1 MDLQKLLSHV
11 RRAVDNYS
19 MITENDTIAIG
30 ISGGKDSLTLLYAL
44 AHLKRFYPIPFSLKA
59 ITIDLGF
66 GNQNMEAIQTF
77 CQSLDVPYV
86 IEPTQI
92 AEIVFQERK
101 EKNPCSLCAKLR
113 KGCLNEKIKEMGCNK
128 VAYAHHSDD
137 FIETMML
144 SLLYE
149 GRFHAFSPITYLDR
163 TEVTVLRPL
172 MYCSENEVKGFT
184 KKYQLP
190 VAKSLCPMDGYT
202 KREDMKNL
210 IRQLEE
216 QNHGTKKRLF
226 HALETGNIDGWP
238 PMTTRTERCKN
249 T

>member
-19 MITENDTIAIG
+19 MITENDTIAVG

-44 AHLKRFYPIPFSLKA
+44 AHLKRFYPIPFSLTA
-59 ITIDLGF
+59 IIIDLGF
-66 GNQNMEAIQTF
+66 GNQNMEAIQEF

-92 AEIVFQERK
+92 ADIVFQERK

-113 KGCLNEKIKEMGCNK
+113 KGYLNTKIKEMGCNK

-137 FIETMML
+137 LIETMML

-149 GRFHAFSPITYLDR
+149 GRFHTFAPVTYLDR
-163 TEVTVLRPL
+163 SNLTVLRPL
-172 MYCSENEVKGFT
+172 MYCSENEVKAFT
-184 KKYQLP
+184 RKYRLP
-190 VAKSLCPMDGYT
+190 VSKNLCPLDGYT
-202 KREDMKNL
+202 KREEMKQL
-210 IRQLEE
+210 IQQLEE
-216 QNHGTKKRLF
+216 HNRGTKKRLF

-238 PMTTRTERCKN
+238 PMITRTERYKN

>member
-19 MITENDTIAIG
+19 MITENDAIAVG

-44 AHLKRFYPIPFSLKA
+44 AHLKRFYPIPFSMKA

-66 GNQNMEAIQTF
+66 GNQNMEAIQAL

-86 IEPTQI
+86 IESTQI
-92 AEIVFQERK
+92 ADIVFQERK

-113 KGCLNEKIKEMGCNK
+113 KGCLNTKIKEMGCNK

-137 FIETMML
+137 IIETMML

-149 GRFHAFSPITYLDR
+149 GRFHTFAPVTYLDR
-163 TEVTVLRPL
+163 TNLTVIRPL
-172 MYCSENEVKGFT
+172 MYCSENEVKAFT
-184 KKYQLP
+184 RKYDLP
-190 VAKSLCPMDGYT
+190 VSKSTCPVDGYT
-202 KREDMKNL
+202 KREEMKQF

-216 QNHGTKKRLF
+216 QNRGTKKRLF
-226 HALETGNIDGWP
+226 HAIETGNIDGWP
-238 PMTTRTERCKN
+238 PMITRSERYRK

>member
-19 MITENDTIAIG
+19 MITENDTIAVG

-44 AHLKRFYPIPFSLKA
+44 AHLKRFYPIPFCLTA

-66 GNQNMEAIQTF
+66 GNQNMKAIQEF
-77 CQSLDVPYV
+77 CQFLDVPYV

-92 AEIVFQERK
+92 ADIVFQERK

-113 KGCLNEKIKEMGCNK
+113 KGCLNTKIKEMGCNK

-137 FIETMML
+137 LIETMML

-149 GRFHAFSPITYLDR
+149 GRFHTFAPVTYLDR
-163 TEVTVLRPL
+163 SNLTVLRPL
-172 MYCSENEVKGFT
+172 MYCSEIEVIAFT
-184 KKYQLP
+184 RKYRLP
-190 VAKSLCPMDGYT
+190 VSKNLCPLDGYT
-202 KREDMKNL
+202 KREEMKQL
-210 IRQLEE
+210 IQQLEE
-216 QNHGTKKRLF
+216 HNRGTKKRLF

-238 PMTTRTERCKN
+238 PMITRTERYKN